1 MYGWWWWWWWPGPDV
16 RQTVFS
22 RPGVQQSFW
31 GGGVFNGWWASKVGE
46 SDGGGRGEIGLFFAF
61 LFVGDIII
69 SIQKRGEGESQER
82 EREREEEKKR

>member
-1 MYGWWWWWWWPGPDV
+1 MGGGGGGRD
-16 RQTVFS
+16 QTCVKPFS
-22 RPGVQQSFW
+22 QDRGVQQSFW

-69 SIQKRGEGESQER
+69 SIQKRGEGESQE
-82 EREREEEKKR
+82 